1 MTLAAAGDACKG
13 VFGGQ
18 GGIYFIDEY
27 HRGACGNM
35 PACQATEAHVALWNM
50 LEAGD
55 ETGAR
60 RLYNRLLP
68 LINFERMHGAPDRFC
83 HERGR
88 R

>member
-1 MTLAAAGDACKG
+1 LYSKEETLPEPRQIGVTLAAAGDACKG
-13 VFGGQ
+13 VFSGQ

-60 RLYNRLLP
+60 RRSTGSC
-68 LINFERMHGAPDRFC
+68 R
-83 HERGR
+83 
-88 R
+88 